1 MIFLNENETIEDFNP
16 DSILDSVK
24 KYLGITVDYTQFDP
38 DVIMAINMALYSLWT
53 LGIGPKE
60 LAYRITDRTS
70 LWDNLVQDRNIEM
83 CQSYVFLRV
92 KLLFD
97 PPTNSFLVEN
107 IKEQIREFEFR
118 MMVGEE
124 EYEAKEE

>member
-1 MIFLNENETIEDFNP
+1 MSNDIVVNDGENFNP

-38 DVIMAINMALYSLWT
+38 DIIMATNMALYSLWT

-60 LAYRITDRTS
+60 SAYRITDRTA
-70 LWDNLVQDRNIEM
+70 LWTDIVPDRTIEM
-83 CQSYVFLRV
+83 VQAFICLRV

-107 IKEQIREFEFR
+107 MKEQIREFEFR